1 MDIETLKT
9 GFAIFGVIVGAAS
22 SIIALLPAA
31 KQGSKYAMF
40 VSLIDKLS
48 VFYAKYKK

>member
-1 MDIETLKT
+1 MDKLQTV
-9 GFAIFGVIVGAAS
+9 FAIFGVLVGAAS
-22 SIIALLPAA
+22 AIIALLPAA
-31 KQGSKYAMF
+31 KEGTNYAKF